1 MSSIN
6 IVKDYS
12 IDHYKNIIFYRMP
25 DITSGFDEAY
35 IRTWS
40 QPILHADSVPFRI
53 TFTAHDAQS
62 QV

>member
-1 MSSIN
+1 
-6 IVKDYS
+6 
-12 IDHYKNIIFYRMP
+12 MP